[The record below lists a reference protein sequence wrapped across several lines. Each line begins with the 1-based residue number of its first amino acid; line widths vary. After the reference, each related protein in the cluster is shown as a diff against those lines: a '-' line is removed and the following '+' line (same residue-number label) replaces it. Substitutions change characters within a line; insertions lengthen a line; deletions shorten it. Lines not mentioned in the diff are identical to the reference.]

1 MTGRRPDPKGLPDGR
16 GRTAGVSRREAL
28 QVVGAAALA
37 AAFDWT
43 PAQASQA
50 AASVRAARAT
60 GTQFAPTFFTA
71 HEYETVRALVDVVI
85 PKDERSGSATDAG
98 VPEYMDFLM
107 SDGSDGQR
115 IAMRGGLAW
124 LDIQTRRR
132 FKKTFKEC
140 VEQERATIL
149 DAIAWPARAAPDMSQ
164 GVAFFNS
171 FRDLAAAGFFS
182 SKMGV
187 EDLQYQGNTFVAE
200 WKGCPPEALA
210 KLGVR
215 YP

>member
-1 MTGRRPDPKGLPDGR
+1 MTDGT
-16 GRTAGVSRREAL
+16 TAGRPGGLSRREAL
-28 QVVGAAALA
+28 ELLGIASLSTAFSWSPAQLEGAA
-37 AAFDWT
+37 
-43 PAQASQA
+43 
-50 AASVRAARAT
+50 RAARAAAAS
-60 GTQFAPTFFTA
+60 GGAFQAKFFTP
-71 HEYETVRALVDVVI
+71 HEWETVRVLADVII

-132 FKKTFKEC
+132 FKKAFKEC
-140 VEQERATIL
+140 VEQERAAVL
-149 DAIAWPARAAPDMSQ
+149 DAIAWPAKAAPDMSQ

-171 FRDLAAAGFFS
+171 FRDLTAAGFFS
-182 SKMGV
+182 SKLGV

-215 YP
+215 YL

>member
-1 MTGRRPDPKGLPDGR
+1 MSDLN
-16 GRTAGVSRREAL
+16 RREAL
-28 QVVGAAALA
+28 QVIGVASLA

-43 PAQASQA
+43 PAQSGRA
-50 AASVRAARAT
+50 AERLRAARAT
-60 GTQFAPTFFTA
+60 NTQFTPTFFTA
-71 HEYETVRALVDVVI
+71 HEYETVRVLVDLII

-124 LDIQTRRR
+124 LDIQCRKGFGKNFT
-132 FKKTFKEC
+132 EC
-140 VEQERATIL
+140 AAAERTTVL
-149 DAIAWPARAAPDMSQ
+149 DAIAWPARATPDMSQ

-171 FRDLAAAGFFS
+171 FRDLTAAGFFS
-182 SKMGV
+182 SRMGV
-187 EDLQYQGNTFVAE
+187 EDLRYQGNTFVPE

>member
-1 MTGRRPDPKGLPDGR
+1 MTDGR
-16 GRTAGVSRREAL
+16 TGGRADRVSRREAIQL
-28 QVVGAAALA
+28 LGLASLA
-37 AAFDWT
+37 AGFDWT
-43 PAQASQA
+43 PPQLE
-50 AASVRAARAT
+50 RAARRARDSAAS
-60 GTQFAPTFFTA
+60 GAVFAPTFFTA
-71 HEYETVRALVDVVI
+71 HEYETVRILVDVII

-124 LDIQTRRR
+124 LDIQARRR
-132 FKKTFKEC
+132 FKKAFTEC
-140 VEQERATIL
+140 VDQERGAIL

-171 FRDLAAAGFFS
+171 FRDLTAAGFFS
-182 SKMGV
+182 SRMGV
-187 EDLQYQGNTFVAE
+187 EDLRYQGNTVVTE
-200 WKGCPPEALA
+200 WKGCPPEALS

-215 YP
+215 YPG

>member
-1 MTGRRPDPKGLPDGR
+1 MTDGR
-16 GRTAGVSRREAL
+16 TGGRADGISRREAL
-28 QVVGAAALA
+28 QLVGVASLA

-43 PAQASQA
+43 PPQLE
-50 AASVRAARAT
+50 RAARLARET
-60 GTQFAPTFFTA
+60 VASGAAFEPTFFTA
-71 HEYETVRALVDVVI
+71 HEYETVRVLVDVII
-85 PKDERSGSATDAG
+85 PKDERSGGATDAG

-115 IAMRGGLAW
+115 SAMRGGLAW
-124 LDIQTRRR
+124 LDIQSRKR
-132 FKKTFKEC
+132 FRKTFNEC

-171 FRDLAAAGFFS
+171 FRDLTAAGFFS
-182 SKMGV
+182 SRMGV
-187 EDLQYQGNTFVAE
+187 EDLRYQGNTFVAE

-215 YP
+215 YS

>member
-1 MTGRRPDPKGLPDGR
+1 MTDLN
-16 GRTAGVSRREAL
+16 RREAL
-28 QVVGAAALA
+28 QVMSVASLA

-43 PAQASQA
+43 PAQSSHA
-50 AASVRAARAT
+50 AARVRTALAERAT
-60 GTQFAPTFFTA
+60 DTPFAPSFFTA
-71 HEYETVRALVDVVI
+71 HEFETVRTLVDVII

-107 SDGSDGQR
+107 TDGSDNQR

-132 FKKTFKEC
+132 FKKAFREC
-140 VEQERATIL
+140 VEEERKAVL
-149 DAIAWPARAAPDMSQ
+149 DAIAWPAKAAPDMSQ

-171 FRDLAAAGFFS
+171 FRDLTASGFFS

>member
-1 MTGRRPDPKGLPDGR
+1 MTDL
-16 GRTAGVSRREAL
+16 TRREAL
-28 QVVGAAALA
+28 QVMGVASFA

-43 PAQASQA
+43 PAQSSHA
-50 AASVRAARAT
+50 AASVRAMRAEPAT
-60 GTQFAPTFFTA
+60 NTPFSPSFFTA
-71 HEYETVRALVDVVI
+71 HEYETVRTLVDVVL

-132 FKKTFKEC
+132 FQKAFNEC
-140 VEQERATIL
+140 AEQERAAVL

-171 FRDLAAAGFFS
+171 FRDLTAAGFFS

-187 EDLQYQGNTFVAE
+187 EDLQYQGNTFVTE
-200 WKGCPPEALA
+200 WNGCPPEALA

-215 YP
+215 YS

>member
-1 MTGRRPDPKGLPDGR
+1 MTDSRTVGRSDRI
-16 GRTAGVSRREAL
+16 SRRQAL
-28 QVVGAAALA
+28 QLVGVGSLA
-37 AAFDWT
+37 VAFDWT
-43 PAQASQA
+43 PPQLE
-50 AASVRAARAT
+50 RAARLARET
-60 GTQFAPTFFTA
+60 VASGGALEPKFFTA
-71 HEYETVRALVDVVI
+71 HEYETVRVLVDVII

-115 IAMRGGLAW
+115 SAMRGGLAW
-124 LDIQTRRR
+124 LDIQARKR
-132 FKKTFKEC
+132 FRKAFKEC

-149 DAIAWPARAAPDMSQ
+149 DAVAWPAKAAPDMSQ

-171 FRDLAAAGFFS
+171 FRDLTAAGFFS
-182 SKMGV
+182 SRMGV
-187 EDLQYQGNTFVAE
+187 EDLRYQGNTFVAE

-215 YP
+215 YS

>member
-1 MTGRRPDPKGLPDGR
+1 MTDLN
-16 GRTAGVSRREAL
+16 RREAL
-28 QVVGAAALA
+28 QVMSVASLA

-43 PAQASQA
+43 PAQASHA
-50 AASVRAARAT
+50 AASVRAVRAT
-60 GTQFAPTFFTA
+60 GTPFAPTFFTA
-71 HEYETVRALVDVVI
+71 HEYETVRTLVDVVI

-132 FKKTFKEC
+132 FRKAFTEC
-140 VEQERATIL
+140 GEQERAAIL

-171 FRDLAAAGFFS
+171 FRDLTAAGFFS

>member
-1 MTGRRPDPKGLPDGR
+1 MTDLN
-16 GRTAGVSRREAL
+16 RREAL
-28 QVVGAAALA
+28 QVMGVASLA

-43 PAQASQA
+43 PAQSSHA
-50 AASVRAARAT
+50 AARVRTALAERAT
-60 GTQFAPTFFTA
+60 DTPFAPSFFTA
-71 HEYETVRALVDVVI
+71 HEFETVRTLVDVII

-107 SDGSDGQR
+107 TDGSDNQR

-132 FKKTFKEC
+132 FKKAFREC
-140 VEQERATIL
+140 VEEERKAVL
-149 DAIAWPARAAPDMSQ
+149 DAIAWPAKAAPDMSQ

-171 FRDLAAAGFFS
+171 FRDLTASGFFS

>member
-1 MTGRRPDPKGLPDGR
+1 MTDRM
-16 GRTAGVSRREAL
+16 SRREAL
-28 QVVGAAALA
+28 QLAGLGSLAVVL
-37 AAFDWT
+37 DWT
-43 PAQASQA
+43 PPQLE
-50 AASVRAARAT
+50 RAARRARDSAAS
-60 GTQFAPTFFTA
+60 GAAFAPTFFTA
-71 HEYETVRALVDVVI
+71 HEYETVRILVDVII

-132 FKKTFKEC
+132 FKKAFKEC

-149 DAIAWPARAAPDMSQ
+149 DSIAWPARAAPDMSQ

-171 FRDLAAAGFFS
+171 FRDLTAAGFFS
-182 SKMGV
+182 SRMGV
-187 EDLQYQGNTFVAE
+187 EDLRYQGNTVVTE
-200 WKGCPPEALA
+200 WKGCPPEALS

-215 YP
+215 YPG

>member
-1 MTGRRPDPKGLPDGR
+1 MSNLN
-16 GRTAGVSRREAL
+16 RREAL
-28 QVVGAAALA
+28 QVIGVASLA

-43 PAQASQA
+43 PAQSSRA
-50 AASVRAARAT
+50 AQRARAARAT
-60 GTQFAPTFFTA
+60 NTPFTPTFFTA
-71 HEYETVRALVDVVI
+71 HEYDTVRALVDVII

-124 LDIQTRRR
+124 LDIQYRKGFGRPFT
-132 FKKTFKEC
+132 EC
-140 VEQERATIL
+140 AAAARATVL
-149 DAIAWPARAAPDMSQ
+149 DAIAWPARATPDMSQ
-164 GVAFFNS
+164 GVAFFTS
-171 FRDLAAAGFFS
+171 VRDLTAAGFFS
-182 SKMGV
+182 SRMGV
-187 EDLQYQGNTFVAE
+187 EDVQYQGNTFVPE
-200 WKGCPPEALA
+200 WNGCPPEALA